1 MPVKPRINRLHH
13 LRGDSGFTLF
23 EVMIALAV
31 FTVCVFA
38 MNRQVAQGISQLD
51 YLEQKSVAL
60 WIAQDKLTMLRVK
73 GEWPALGQSFDSLRQ
88 INRDW
93 WIETMVTDTSEP
105 LLRRVDVHVGQAG
118 IEEKLVTLH
127 GFMGKH

>member
-31 FTVCVFA
+31 FTICVFA

>member
-1 MPVKPRINRLHH
+1 MPVKPRINRLYH

-31 FTVCVFA
+31 FTICVFA